1 MNSILF
7 IFTIFN
13 VIILMVIYMSNNQ
26 KAIIGS
32 RIMQRRKEMHIKQS
46 EIAEMLNVS
55 ENQISNIENG
65 KSFPRLQNFLKLC
78 EILDCNADYFLSG
91 TIKKS
96 VDQNIIDMVASLSL
110 EEQKVIWK
118 LIDCYIHRNDNN
130 KI

>member
-1 MNSILF
+1 
-7 IFTIFN
+7 
-13 VIILMVIYMSNNQ
+13 MVIYISNNQ
-26 KAIIGS
+26 NAIIGL
-32 RIMQRRKEMHIKQS
+32 RIMQRRKEKHIKQS

>member
-1 MNSILF
+1 MFRKIRFQILKTVRVF
-7 IFTIFN
+7 
-13 VIILMVIYMSNNQ
+13 LDC
-26 KAIIGS
+26 
-32 RIMQRRKEMHIKQS
+32 RI
-46 EIAEMLNVS
+46 
-55 ENQISNIENG
+55 
-65 KSFPRLQNFLKLC
+65 FLKLC

-130 KI
+130 KN